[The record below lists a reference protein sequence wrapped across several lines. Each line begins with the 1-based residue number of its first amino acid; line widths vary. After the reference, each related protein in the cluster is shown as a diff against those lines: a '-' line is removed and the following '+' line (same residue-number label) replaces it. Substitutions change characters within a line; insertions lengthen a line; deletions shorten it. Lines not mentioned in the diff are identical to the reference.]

1 MKELLIGD
9 MHFGVKSNA
18 TYWLETQIDF
28 FEKQIFKVIDEN
40 PDLNRIVF
48 LGDLFDIRYSINQQ
62 IGIEVK
68 NIIRKLANKF
78 QYPNEIIFLAGNH
91 DYYSPLEEFDKYNA
105 YELVFGPE
113 FRKCFPNIR
122 FIDKDPYYDGQGG
135 LFLPWYWTEN
145 PDHFDDLLYRYK
157 FGSEVKAIYCH
168 ADLTIWPGGSI
179 SSLKGIPVYSG
190 HIHYLY
196 SDTVGNL
203 YNLGAALQ
211 LTFGDTDQDRFMYI
225 LEDYKIVDTITNNT
239 TPKFK
244 RIYNEEIFN
253 VTEDDFRNS
262 YMQICISSSNINKAQ
277 YIEQIKNI
285 KTSYTDA
292 YIRIHTVDDVNPE
305 DVKFTGNGFNT
316 NINEY
321 IQNNIPTHLNSK
333 YEYIKQK
340 LNND

>member
-1 MKELLIGD
+1 MRELLIGD
-9 MHFGVKSNA
+9 IHFGTKSNSVS
-18 TYWLETQIDF
+18 WLEIQKNF
-28 FEKQIFKVIDEN
+28 FEKEVFKIIEEQKFD
-40 PDLNRIVF
+40 RIVF
-48 LGDLFDIRYSINQQ
+48 LGDLFDIRYAINQQ
-62 IGIEVK
+62 IGIEAK
-68 NIIRKLANKF
+68 NVIRELANRF
-78 QYPNEIIFLAGNH
+78 QWPCEIIFVAGNH
-91 DYYSPLEEFDKYNA
+91 DYYSPLEEFADYNS

-113 FRKCFPNIR
+113 FRKCYPNIR
-122 FIDKDPYYDGQGG
+122 FVNKEPYFDGDGG

-168 ADLTIWPGGSI
+168 ADLTIWPGGRI

>member
-1 MKELLIGD
+1 MRELLIGD
-9 MHFGVKSNA
+9 IHFGTKSNSVS
-18 TYWLETQIDF
+18 WLEIQKNF
-28 FEKQIFKVIDEN
+28 FEKEVFKIIEEQQFD
-40 PDLNRIVF
+40 RIVF
-48 LGDLFDIRYSINQQ
+48 LGDLFDIRYAINQQ
-62 IGIEVK
+62 IGIEAK
-68 NIIRKLANKF
+68 NIIRELANRF
-78 QYPNEIIFLAGNH
+78 QYPYEIIFVAGNH
-91 DYYSPLEEFDKYNA
+91 DYYSPLEEFANYNS

-113 FRKCFPNIR
+113 FRKCYPNIR
-122 FIDKDPYYDGQGG
+122 FVNKDPYFDGNGG

-168 ADLTIWPGGSI
+168 ADLTIWPGGRI

-244 RIYNEEIFN
+244 RIYNDDIFN
-253 VTEDDFRNS
+253 VTEDDFKNS

-277 YIEQIKNI
+277 YIEQIKAI

-292 YIRIHTVDDVNPE
+292 YIRIHTVDDINSE
-305 DVKFTGNGFNT
+305 DVKFSGNGFNT

-321 IQNNIPTHLNSK
+321 IQNNIPTHLNDK
-333 YEYIKQK
+333 YEYIKHK

>member
-1 MKELLIGD
+1 MRELLIGD
-9 MHFGVKSNA
+9 IHFGTKSNSVS
-18 TYWLETQIDF
+18 WLEIQKNF
-28 FEKQIFKVIDEN
+28 FEKEVFKLIEEQHFD
-40 PDLNRIVF
+40 RIVF
-48 LGDLFDIRYSINQQ
+48 LGDLFDIRYAINQQ
-62 IGIEVK
+62 IGIEAK
-68 NIIRKLANKF
+68 NVIRELANRF
-78 QYPNEIIFLAGNH
+78 QWPCEIIFVAGNH
-91 DYYSPLEEFDKYNA
+91 DYYSPLEEFADYNS

-113 FRKCFPNIR
+113 FRKCYPNIR
-122 FIDKDPYYDGQGG
+122 FVNKEPYFDGNGG

-168 ADLTIWPGGSI
+168 ADLTIWPGGRI

-292 YIRIHTVDDVNPE
+292 YIRIHTVDDVNSE

>member
-1 MKELLIGD
+1 MRELLIGD
-9 MHFGVKSNA
+9 IHFGTKSNSVS
-18 TYWLETQIDF
+18 WLEIQKNF
-28 FEKQIFKVIDEN
+28 FEKEVFKIIEEQHFD
-40 PDLNRIVF
+40 RIVF
-48 LGDLFDIRYSINQQ
+48 LGDLFDIRYAINQQ
-62 IGIEVK
+62 IGIEAK
-68 NIIRKLANKF
+68 NVIRELANRF
-78 QYPNEIIFLAGNH
+78 QWPCEIIFVAGNH
-91 DYYSPLEEFDKYNA
+91 DYYSPLEEFADYNS

-113 FRKCFPNIR
+113 FRKCYPNIR
-122 FIDKDPYYDGQGG
+122 FVNKEPYFDGNGG

-168 ADLTIWPGGSI
+168 ADLTIWPGGRI

-292 YIRIHTVDDVNPE
+292 YIRIHTVDDVNSE